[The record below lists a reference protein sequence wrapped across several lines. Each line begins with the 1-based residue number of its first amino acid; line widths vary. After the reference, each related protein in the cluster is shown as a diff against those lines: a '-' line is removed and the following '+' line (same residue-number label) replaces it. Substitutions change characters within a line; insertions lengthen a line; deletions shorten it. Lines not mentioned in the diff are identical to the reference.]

1 MQDLVLRHK
10 GLEALENEAV
20 KPSLESF
27 LREENKEQN
36 EKLDEKIK
44 ALDEANKEAE
54 LMQNAPLKQEP
65 SALRVLNMPSNVST
79 GSKILDEKIKKKELS
94 LYDIYALKKMGLD
107 STALNEAMKNR
118 SVVVG
123 GENNLRLNGELGARV
138 KRLNG
143 DKDYEQ
149 LKELNNAF
157 ENLNSIVANSNETS
171 GIQNHLARKWSNMT
185 NHFIFSADEANQQRI
200 FDESNLYGNY
210 LNAIKLRSGGT
221 QKERARMT
229 EALNFGGLNAEQTRQ
244 KALSIYENFFQRQ
257 NNALKV
263 LKSKGYDEG
272 VIFEALG
279 EEGRNNFINN
289 RKAYQYLKSNEFDK
303 DEFERVYKYG
313 EYFKVGKNNER
324 VK

>member
-10 GLEALENEAV
+10 GKEALNEPLEENT

-27 LREENKEQN
+27 LKKDN
-36 EKLDEKIK
+36 EKLDEDIK
-44 ALDEANKEAE
+44 ELNELNNEALKEQSEAKEEQEGVKKE
-54 LMQNAPLKQEP
+54 LELP
-65 SALRVLNMPSNVST
+65 SIST
-79 GSKILDEKIKKKELS
+79 GSAKLDEKIQNKELS
-94 LYDIYALKKMGLD
+94 LYDIYALRKMGMDTTSLSNANRANLD
-107 STALNEAMKNR
+107 LNADVSAK
-118 SVVVG
+118 
-123 GENNLRLNGELGARV
+123 V

-149 LKELNNAF
+149 IKELNNAF

-171 GIQNHLARKWSNMT
+171 GIQNNLARKWSNLT
-185 NHFIFSADEANQQRI
+185 NHFIFSADEGNQQRI

-221 QKERARMT
+221 QKERAKMT
-229 EALNFGGLNAEQTRQ
+229 EALNFGGLNAEQTRN

-279 EEGRNNFINN
+279 DEGRNNFINN
-289 RKAYQYLKSNEFDK
+289 RKAYEYLKNNEFEK
-303 DEFERVYKYG
+303 DTFERVYKYG
-313 EYFKVGKNNER
+313 EFFKRSGNE
-324 VK
+324 